1 MVLFLTKIL
10 ERGKVNNKQL
20 LRILKDHEARLDA
33 LEGENTETPTEPTEP
48 TEPSDN
54 TDEPTEP

>member
-33 LEGENTETPTEPTEP
+33 LEGQNSETPTEP

>member
-33 LEGENTETPTEPTEP
+33 LEDQNSETPTEP

>member
-1 MVLFLTKIL
+1 MVLYLTKIL

-33 LEGENTETPTEPTEP
+33 LESQNSETPTEP

>member
-33 LEGENTETPTEPTEP
+33 LEGQNSETPSEPTEP
-48 TEPSDN
+48 T
-54 TDEPTEP
+54 TEPANP

>member
-20 LRILKDHEARLDA
+20 LRILKNHEARLDA
-33 LEGENTETPTEPTEP
+33 LEGQNSETPTEP

>member
-10 ERGKVNNKQL
+10 EKGKVNNKQL

-33 LEGENTETPTEPTEP
+33 LESQNSETPTEP